1 MEHDHRG
8 ISRARRTATCL
19 LPWTE
24 TPSDLSGWCQP
35 RDREGKWTCPW
46 HWFTWFCRKW
56 FSMVNSWV
64 RNVRIF
70 WGSLFKKS
78 KMRAATEEP
87 KRDAPRK
94 LRCGLRFRGAFGVVW
109 KHGTPRVH
117 CYHCSSFLWSTV
129 VVWGILLVFGWICEF
144 APSWFLASSRPR
156 MGDHAAKVWSN
167 ILQPRKPGAMIC
179 SAHIG
184 APNATL
190 GQWWLINDNVSF
202 DRGVIPGLDTSIITH
217 CLWLLVSL
225 QISEWPSW
233 VQFLFSLLFFR

>member
-1 MEHDHRG
+1 MDFR
-8 ISRARRTATCL
+8 
-19 LPWTE
+19 
-24 TPSDLSGWCQP
+24 SGWCQP

-70 WGSLFKKS
+70 WGSLLKKS

-129 VVWGILLVFGWICEF
+129 VVWGILLVFGWICEL

-190 GQWWLINDNVSF
+190 GQWWLINDNVFF